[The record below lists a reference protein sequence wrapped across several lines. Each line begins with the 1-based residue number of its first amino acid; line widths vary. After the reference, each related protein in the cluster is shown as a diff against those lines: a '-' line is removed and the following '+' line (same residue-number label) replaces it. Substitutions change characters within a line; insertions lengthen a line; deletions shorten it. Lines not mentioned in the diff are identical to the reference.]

1 MAEQNCNRYLD
12 YFVKLVSHTRSFS
25 LGFCVLNFGFS
36 LVATLGNL
44 LVIRALMKTSTIPAT
59 VKKLFLSLA
68 FSDLAVG
75 LLPQLMTA
83 IISAVMLKMASSGDD
98 LSFFCPTVLIVLLY
112 FQYLLAAASVMNI
125 TVIAFDRVLAVSLH
139 LRYPELVTPIRVTIV
154 LVSLWLTSC
163 VYAFTLFF
171 TPKGSLAMAGAV
183 ISIIGYVLTTLA
195 NKIFLVAF
203 CVLNFVFSVV
213 ATLENLLV
221 IRALMKASTIPA
233 TVKKLFLSLAF
244 SDLAVGLC
252 SQLTTAIISTSILKM
267 ASSGNNTAF
276 FCPTVLGVQSY
287 LGYLLA
293 TASFLNVIVIAFD
306 RLLAVSLHL
315 RYQKLITPKRD
326 NIALVSLWSISCFTA
341 FIIVFLPTRNKIV
354 AAVILL
360 IGYVLTTVAYVRIYK
375 VVKYHLNQ
383 IYSQNQLQN
392 AQTREILRQKKS
404 AYNAI
409 FVYLVFLACYLP
421 LLPSTILYMT
431 NTSEISFFV
440 AYYASLFLI
449 RLNSSLNPLVYCWR
463 YREIRLCYI
472 CIPKLC

>member
-1 MAEQNCNRYLD
+1 MAEQVCTRALD
-12 YFVKLVSHTRSFS
+12 
-25 LGFCVLNFGFS
+25 S
-36 LVATLGNL
+36 LVQLAHHRRSSL
-44 LVIRALMKTSTIPAT
+44 
-59 VKKLFLSLA
+59 LA
-68 FSDLAVG
+68 FS
-75 LLPQLMTA
+75 
-83 IISAVMLKMASSGDD
+83 
-98 LSFFCPTVLIVLLY
+98 VL
-112 FQYLLAAASVMNI
+112 
-125 TVIAFDRVLAVSLH
+125 D
-139 LRYPELVTPIRVTIV
+139 
-154 LVSLWLTSC
+154 
-163 VYAFTLFF
+163 
-171 TPKGSLAMAGAV
+171 
-183 ISIIGYVLTTLA
+183 
-195 NKIFLVAF
+195 
-203 CVLNFVFSVV
+203 FVFSVV

-252 SQLTTAIISTSILKM
+252 SQLMTAIIYASILKM

-276 FCPTVLGVQSY
+276 FCPTVLGVKSY
-287 LGYLLA
+287 FMYLLG

-315 RYQKLITPKRD
+315 RYQELITPKRV
-326 NIALVSLWSISCFTA
+326 NIALVSLWLISCITA
-341 FIIVFLPTRNKIV
+341 FIFVFLPTSNEIV

-375 VVKYHLNQ
+375 VVKYHQNQ

-392 AQTREILRQKKS
+392 AQTREVLRQRKS

-431 NTSEISFFV
+431 NTSEISFIV

-463 YREIRLCYI
+463 YREIRQSVKSTVK
-472 CIPKLC
+472 KLFHMNENVT